1 MALSYNVS
9 ALPSY
14 VEQRRPELIAKAVV
28 GAKSANLFTLQ
39 SGIKGPTAL
48 NLISSNIVFGDGATC
63 GWTES
68 GATSL
73 SQAILTPRALKI
85 NMSICDKTLLDKWAN
100 YLVRVEADK
109 TDRDLPFEE
118 EFIDDVIKNVKAGV
132 EKMIYQ
138 GDASNASNV
147 EFDGLLKTL
156 TASGNTTILTTG
168 ASSLTAYNFVKQVAA
183 NMPASILDREDLVI
197 LVSMPVYMAFIQ
209 DLVSANLYH
218 YNPGNGD
225 NEYLLPGTNIRVI
238 GVNGL
243 NNTATYDYAIGGSL
257 SNMFY
262 GCNLQDGDEIFDLWY
277 SKDNREFRIAIEFVA
292 GVQVAFQNEIVLGRR
307 TK

>member
-109 TDRDLPFEE
+109 TDRDLTFEE